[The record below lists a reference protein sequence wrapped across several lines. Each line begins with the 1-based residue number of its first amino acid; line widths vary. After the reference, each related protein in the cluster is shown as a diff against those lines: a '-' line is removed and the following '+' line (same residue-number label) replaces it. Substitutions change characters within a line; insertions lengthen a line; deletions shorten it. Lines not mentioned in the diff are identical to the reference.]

1 MRRAMVAML
10 VALLTI
16 SVACAQQPSSRD
28 VLYQTSTIGALLQ
41 GVYDGRMTI
50 GDLRAHG
57 DLGLGTVN
65 ALDGELIVLDGRF
78 FTVDASGMVHE
89 LDDSIQ
95 TPFAAVT
102 WFEADVSQRVEDVP
116 DLAALQSLIERMLPT
131 PNLCYALRITGGFDY
146 VRTRSV
152 PRQERPYPPLA
163 EVVKDQPVFEF
174 DDTRGT
180 LVGFR
185 LPTFM
190 SGVNVPGY
198 HLHFLTEACDGGGHL
213 LQARIDEALI
223 EIDYTAG
230 VMLALPTTRDFYEW
244 RPAGEQAA
252 AVQAVER

>member
-1 MRRAMVAML
+1 MRRVAVAGL
-10 VALLTI
+10 VVLLAI
-16 SVACAQQPSSRD
+16 AVACAQQPSSRD

-78 FTVDASGMVHE
+78 LTVDAEGAVHE
-89 LDDSIQ
+89 LDDAAQ

-102 WFEADVSQRVEDVP
+102 WFGADAEQRIEDVP
-116 DLAALQSLIERMLPT
+116 DLAALQSLIDRMLPT
-131 PNLCYALRITGGFDY
+131 PNLCYAIRITGDFGY

-163 EVVKDQPVFEF
+163 QVVAEQPIFEF
-174 DDTRGT
+174 AECTGT

-185 LPTFM
+185 LPEFI

-198 HLHFLTEACDGGGHL
+198 HLHFLTGALDGGGHL
-213 LQARIDEALI
+213 LECRITQALI
-223 EIDYTAG
+223 EIDRTEG
-230 VMLALPTTRDFYEW
+230 LMLALPTTRDFYEW
-244 RPAGEQAA
+244 RQAGDDEATLE
-252 AVQAVER
+252 AVER